1 MYKNEDYNI
10 KIYINLENGV
20 YNFTGL
26 SATGKTRLCKLL
38 RKIEARENNVIG
50 YTFEDEKLGINL
62 ENQINKLNPKVIMLD
77 RLDMYPEEFM
87 QDIQEWGKNTI
98 VLLDYKGS
106 ANFNEDWC
114 DIEMTADSIE
124 VDQ

>member
-1 MYKNEDYNI
+1 MYKNRIYGVDISI
-10 KIYINLENGV
+10 KLENGI
-20 YNFTGL
+20 YGFNTM

-38 RKIEARENNVIG
+38 RELEASKGEVIG
-50 YTFEDEKLGINL
+50 YTFNDKKLGIDL
-62 ENQINKLNPKVIMLD
+62 RSQVKKLNPKVIMLD

-87 QDIQEWGKNTI
+87 QDIQEWGKNAI

-114 DIEMTADSIE
+114 DIEMIASSIE
-124 VDQ
+124 VNQ

>member
-1 MYKNEDYNI
+1 MYKNR
-10 KIYINLENGV
+10 IYGVDISIELENAV
-20 YNFTGL
+20 YGIDTI

-38 RKIEARENNVIG
+38 KELEASTGEVIG
-50 YTFEDEKLGINL
+50 YTFNDERLGVNL
-62 ENQINKLNPKVIMLD
+62 RNQVSKLNPKVIMLD

-87 QDIQEWGKNTI
+87 QDIQEWGKNAI

-114 DIEMTADSIE
+114 YIKMTSSSIE
-124 VDQ
+124 VKQ

>member
-1 MYKNEDYNI
+1 MYKNEDYNV

-38 RKIEARENNVIG
+38 RELEASNGEVIG
-50 YTFEDEKLGINL
+50 YTFNDKNLGIDL
-62 ENQINKLNPKVIMLD
+62 RSQVKKLNPKVIMLD

-87 QDIQEWGKNTI
+87 QDIQEWGKNAI

-114 DIEMTADSIE
+114 YIKMTSNSIE
-124 VDQ
+124 VNQ

>member
-1 MYKNEDYNI
+1 MYKNR
-10 KIYINLENGV
+10 IYGVDISIELENGI
-20 YNFTGL
+20 YGFNTM

-38 RKIEARENNVIG
+38 REVEKKNGDVIG
-50 YTFEDEKLGINL
+50 YTFEDKNLGIDL
-62 ENQINKLNPKVIMLD
+62 RSQVKKLNPKVIILD

-87 QDIQEWGKNTI
+87 QDIQEWGKTAI

-114 DIEMTADSIE
+114 YIKMTSSSIE
-124 VDQ
+124 VNQ

>member
-1 MYKNEDYNI
+1 MYKNEDYNV

-38 RKIEARENNVIG
+38 RDMEIQDKNVIG

-62 ENQINKLNPKVIMLD
+62 ENQIDKLNPKVIMLD
-77 RLDMYPEEFM
+77 RFDLYKDKFTDKIE
-87 QDIQEWGKNTI
+87 EWGKNSI
-98 VLLDYKGS
+98 VLVDCKGNLDADYDYCS
-106 ANFNEDWC
+106 ISLYEDK
-114 DIEMTADSIE
+114 IE
-124 VDQ
+124 VD

>member
-1 MYKNEDYNI
+1 MFKDRIYGVNI
-10 KIYINLENGV
+10 SIELENGV
-20 YNFTGL
+20 YGFDTM

-38 RKIEARENNVIG
+38 RELEASKGEVIG
-50 YTFEDEKLGINL
+50 YTFNDKKLGIDL
-62 ENQINKLNPKVIMLD
+62 RNQVAKLNPKVIMLD

-87 QDIQEWGKNTI
+87 QDIQEWGKNAI

-106 ANFNEDWC
+106 ADFHEDWC
-114 DIEMTADSIE
+114 DIEMTADSIL